1 MIRMKIYEQLDKEW
15 DFLAP
20 HANKAITISNTAR
33 VHTDF
38 KILPRRYACD
48 TAVACFLINDR
59 NSLEETV
66 KFFDGKVDA
75 IYVDVEEKQSINL
88 LELAKPL
95 INHSKFIAIKP
106 NDIAIESCDLLLRH
120 KYNDDIS
127 GKNILVIGTG
137 NLASK
142 IALRTAERQANVYI
156 HGRSDAKEQTIINGI
171 NAFLPQFTTPVK
183 TMEEWDD
190 DVKKFD
196 IVISFLSGPY
206 WAEESLLPNV
216 NKDTLIIDGGISN
229 FSSDFIQQ
237 LLANDM
243 MIVRLDVRF
252 ALAYQFMATMN
263 DSMAFYKEV
272 FGKAYVG
279 DNCLVA
285 GGYIGEE
292 GSIIVDQIHLPTQ
305 VVGIADGRGGVKDE
319 ESLTKNDRLAI
330 QTIQNSI
337 KAST

>member
-1 MIRMKIYEQLDKEW
+1 
-15 DFLAP
+15 
-20 HANKAITISNTAR
+20 
-33 VHTDF
+33 
-38 KILPRRYACD
+38 
-48 TAVACFLINDR
+48 
-59 NSLEETV
+59 
-66 KFFDGKVDA
+66 
-75 IYVDVEEKQSINL
+75 
-88 LELAKPL
+88 
-95 INHSKFIAIKP
+95 
-106 NDIAIESCDLLLRH
+106 
-120 KYNDDIS
+120 DDIS

-263 DSMAFYKEV
+263 DSMAFYKRFLE
-272 FGKAYVG
+272 KHM
-279 DNCLVA
+279 L
-285 GGYIGEE
+285 E
-292 GSIIVDQIHLPTQ
+292 IIVSLQ
-305 VVGIADGRGGVKDE
+305 ADISVRK
-319 ESLTKNDRLAI
+319 DRLLL
-330 QTIQNSI
+330 I
-337 KAST
+337 KSTYQLKLSELLMEEVE